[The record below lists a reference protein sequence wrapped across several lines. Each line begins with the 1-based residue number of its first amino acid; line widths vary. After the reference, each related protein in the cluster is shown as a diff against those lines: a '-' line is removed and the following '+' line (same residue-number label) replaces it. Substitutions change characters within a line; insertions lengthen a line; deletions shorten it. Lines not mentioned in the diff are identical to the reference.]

1 MRAKEY
7 LKRIRKID
15 LMIRNRLME
24 RQQWLD
30 MALSIT
36 AQSNGERVQSSGRQ
50 QKMADAIA
58 EYLDIGNDDNG
69 EIGRL
74 KAERRE
80 IIATIEQLNIT
91 EYDLLYKVYVQQ
103 LSFQEVADSV
113 DRSKDWVKTMHGR
126 ALQSVQQILNKRNGA

>member
-80 IIATIEQLNIT
+80 IILTIEELNIT

-103 LSFQEVADSV
+103 LSFQDVADSV